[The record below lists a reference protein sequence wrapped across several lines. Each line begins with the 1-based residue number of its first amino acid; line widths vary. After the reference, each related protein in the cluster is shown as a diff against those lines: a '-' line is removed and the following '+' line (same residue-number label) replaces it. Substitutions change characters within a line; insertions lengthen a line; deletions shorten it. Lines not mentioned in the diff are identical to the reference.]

1 MAWADDRI
9 GRRIKLF
16 DLHVLMATVEAGSM
30 GRAAAHLNTSQPA
43 ISRCIAELE
52 LDLGVRLLE
61 RTQRGIEPTAYGRT
75 LLDAAAT
82 AFDSL
87 RNGIQHIGSMNDPF
101 AGAIRIGGQEA
112 LISSLLPMVF
122 ARLQKTYSRLSIH
135 VKGVP
140 AVPQQYVEL
149 RERNLDLI
157 VGRLR
162 PPFEDD
168 VEAEI
173 LFDER
178 TYVVASDTNSWSRRK
193 RPFAFRDLVDD
204 PWALPV
210 PGTFVGALFA
220 DSFRAIGL
228 EYPPRCFVTGTINL
242 HCELVASAGFLSI
255 VPGSVLQVSAKR
267 FGFRALPLD
276 SPVGPSPVG
285 IMRLKGRPV
294 TPVVQAFVEALRSHT
309 RPQ

>member
-9 GRRIKLF
+9 GRRIKLA

-30 GRAAAHLNTSQPA
+30 GKAALSLSTSQPA
-43 ISRCIAELE
+43 ISRCIAGLE
-52 LDLGVRLLE
+52 LDLGVTLLE
-61 RTQRGIEPTAYGRT
+61 RTQNGIEPTAYGRT

-87 RNGIQHIGSMNDPF
+87 RNGIQHIGSMNDPS

-112 LISSLLPMVF
+112 LISPLMPTVL
-122 ARLQKTYSRLSIH
+122 ARLRTTYSRLSVH
-135 VKGVP
+135 VRGVP
-140 AVPQQYVEL
+140 AIPQQYAEL

-173 LFDER
+173 LFDEK
-178 TYVVASDTNSWSRRK
+178 TYVVASETNPWSQRK
-193 RPFAFRDLVDD
+193 RPFAFGDLLDE

-220 DSFRAIGL
+220 DCFKAIGL
-228 EYPPRCFVTGTINL
+228 DYPPKCFVTGTINL

-255 VPGSVLQVSAKR
+255 VPGSALRSSAKR
-267 FGFRALPLD
+267 FGLRALPVE

-285 IMRLKGRPV
+285 ILRLKGRSV
-294 TPVVQAFVEALRSHT
+294 TPVVLAFIEALRSDAET
-309 RPQ
+309 

>member
-1 MAWADDRI
+1 MAWADERI
-9 GRRIKLF
+9 GRRIKLA
-16 DLHVLMATVEAGSM
+16 DLHVLIATVEAGSM
-30 GRAAAHLNTSQPA
+30 GKAALRLNTSQPA
-43 ISRCIAELE
+43 VSRCIAGLE

-61 RTQRGIEPTAYGRT
+61 RTQRGIEPTPYGRT

-87 RNGIQHIGSMNDPF
+87 RNGIQHIGSMSDPS

-112 LISSLLPMVF
+112 LIAPLLPMIF
-122 ARLQKTYSRLSIH
+122 ARLQKTFSSLSVH

-140 AVPQQYVEL
+140 AIPQQYAEL

-168 VEAEI
+168 IEAEI
-173 LFDER
+173 LFDET
-178 TYVVASDTNSWSRRK
+178 TYVVASETNPWSRRK
-193 RPFAFRDLVDD
+193 RPFAFGELVNE

-220 DSFRAIGL
+220 ESFQAIGL
-228 EYPPRCFVTGTINL
+228 NYPPRCFVTGTINL

-255 VPGSVLQVSAKR
+255 VPGSILKVSAKR
-267 FGFRALPLD
+267 FGFRALPVD

-285 IMRLKGRPV
+285 ILRLKGRPV
-294 TPVVQAFVEALRSHT
+294 TPVVQAFIEALRSNIK
-309 RPQ
+309 P